1 MMKANLNY
9 EQAVSSFLRLLLMHV
24 RNGVSADI
32 MHYLDADPPG
42 LNPDMTT
49 IHMHTWF
56 QQLDTQSRQHIQQLI
71 SNAVDRALF
80 SSLVILDGAA
90 GGYPVPGVI
99 SDFAL
104 YVQTYDS
111 DARYQQNQPAQSIR
125 INPPNAS
132 EDLHDLF
139 RDLIDDMDSPNADT

>member
-1 MMKANLNY
+1 MMKEDINY
-9 EQAVSSFLRLLLMHV
+9 QQAVDGFLRLLLTHV

-32 MHYLDADPPG
+32 MHYLDAGPPG
-42 LNPDMTT
+42 LSPDATT
-49 IHMHTWF
+49 VYMHTWF
-56 QQLDTQSRQHIQQLI
+56 QRLDVQSRQHVQHLI
-71 SNAVDRALF
+71 SDAVDRALF
-80 SSLVILDGAA
+80 SALVILDGGA

-99 SDFAL
+99 SDLAL

-125 INPPNAS
+125 LNPPNAS

-139 RDLIDDMDSPNADT
+139 RDLIDDMELPNADT